1 MSDLV
6 LVIGSKRYSSW
17 SLRPWLALK
26 QTGTPFEELVVTLR
40 QPDTKARILQH
51 SPSGKVPLLKHGSL
65 IVWESLAICEYL
77 AELWPEAG
85 LWPQDRVAR
94 AVARSVSTEMHAGFM
109 ALRQHLP
116 MDVCASTPMAA
127 LAPEV
132 MADVDRI
139 QKIWRDCRDRFGAGG
154 PFLFGRF
161 SIADAIYAPVATRFT
176 TYGVELAPVC
186 QAYVEAIWAL
196 PAMQEWKA
204 AAEKET
210 P

>member
-204 AAEKET
+204 AAEKEA

>member
-40 QPDTKARILQH
+40 QPDTKACILQH
-51 SPSGKVPLLKHGSL
+51 SPSGKVPLLKHGEL

-77 AELWPEAG
+77 AESWPESG
-85 LWPQDRVAR
+85 LWPQDRAAR

-116 MDVCASTPMAA
+116 MDVCALTPMGS

-132 MADVDRI
+132 AADVERI
-139 QKIWRDCRDRFGAGG
+139 QRIWRDCRSRFGGEG

-161 SIADAIYAPVATRFT
+161 SIADAMYAPVATRFT
-176 TYGVELAPVC
+176 TYGVELDTVSR
-186 QAYVEAIWAL
+186 AYVQAIWAL

-204 AAEKET
+204 AAEREAA
-210 P
+210 